1 MKQGYSETEGKC
13 YPLFFVCKND
23 CLDVRI
29 DGREQMKAKGK
40 LGLQGFLSF
49 LFLAAGWYLM
59 QYFCAYVVLSGSMEP
74 EIPTGSVVVVDGRK
88 KEWNPGDVITYR
100 RGNMVVTHRIVEKSE
115 EGYCTKGDAN
125 TEEDAGIVLEKQV
138 IGNVIV
144 ALPWLGFGIVW
155 LRQRGT
161 LFFLAVGAVMLFT
174 IRQLWHGRKIMQ
186 ENKL

>member
-1 MKQGYSETEGKC
+1 
-13 YPLFFVCKND
+13 
-23 CLDVRI
+23 
-29 DGREQMKAKGK
+29 
-40 LGLQGFLSF
+40 
-49 LFLAAGWYLM
+49 M

-74 EIPTGSVVVVDGRK
+74 EIPDGDLLWLWMDGRR
-88 KEWNPGDVITYR
+88 NGIRGDVITYR

-125 TEEDAGIVLEKQV
+125 AEEDAGIVLEKQV